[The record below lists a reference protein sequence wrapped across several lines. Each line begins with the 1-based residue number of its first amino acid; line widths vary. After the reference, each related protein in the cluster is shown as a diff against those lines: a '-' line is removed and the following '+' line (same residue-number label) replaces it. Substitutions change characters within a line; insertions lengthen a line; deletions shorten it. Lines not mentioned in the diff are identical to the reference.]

1 MNALNVCRFCR
12 VAVAVALAACVVG
25 CPPARGPFQWAQT
38 GGGFDADRATAVAAR
53 LAGGAYLC
61 GQFTGSAV
69 FGAGQAGET
78 TLAANGGP
86 YDTDIFI
93 ARYEADG
100 TLDWAVSAGGSQDDS
115 AADIVQL
122 ADGSIVVTGYFNGSA
137 TFGAGESNETQLD
150 AAGTFDQDAFV
161 ARYTSGGALLWAR
174 SEGGSGEGDAGTA
187 LSALPDGGFVVAGTF
202 EGSAVFDS
210 ATPLPTVLNAGGTF
224 DTDIFLARYER
235 NGSLVWVTGAGGPA
249 PDIAPAVATTP
260 GGDIVVTGT
269 FEDYAVFGASTGPSV
284 QIQACSSIDRDV
296 FIARYRGNGTVAWVR
311 NATGIDTDQGLGI
324 AAFLDGSVVVTGSF
338 TDRITFA
345 PGMANELQLVA
356 QNTFDSDAFLARY
369 DRNGN
374 LAWARQTRGIEA
386 AEGIAVAAIP
396 GGSCV
401 LAGTFTTR
409 ITLGAGE
416 TNETTLNST
425 FEYESNLFLARYSAA
440 GRLEAAMR
448 VPAIGGASDVS
459 ITPAGGVLLAGWIAG
474 DATLYDSTG
483 APLRVS
489 SMGAEDAFVARVL
502 F

>member
-1 MNALNVCRFCR
+1 MNALHVDRFCR

-38 GGGFDADRATAVAAR
+38 GGGFDADRATAVAPR

-69 FGAGQAGET
+69 FGAGQPGET
-78 TLAANGGP
+78 TLTANGGP

-100 TLDWAVSAGGSQDDS
+100 TLDWAVSAGGAQDDS

-122 ADGSIVVTGYFNGSA
+122 ADGSIVVTGYFHGSA
-137 TFGAGESNETQLD
+137 TFGAGETNETQLE
-150 AAGTFDQDAFV
+150 AAGTFDQNAFV
-161 ARYTSGGALLWAR
+161 ARYTSGGALIWAQ
-174 SEGGSGEGDAGTA
+174 SEGGPGDGDAGTS
-187 LSALPDGGFVVAGTF
+187 LSAFPDGSFVVTGTF
-202 EGSAVFDS
+202 EGSAVFDT
-210 ATPLPTVLNAGGTF
+210 ATPRPTVLNAGGTF

-235 NGSLVWVTGAGGPA
+235 NGSLVWVTSAGGPA
-249 PDIAPAVATTP
+249 PDVAPAVATTP
-260 GGDIVVTGT
+260 GGDIVLTGT
-269 FEDYAVFGASTGPSV
+269 FEDYAVFGAWGGPRME
-284 QIQACSSIDRDV
+284 IQACSSIDRDV

-311 NATGIDTDQGLGI
+311 NATGIDIDQGLGV
-324 AAFLDGSVVVTGSF
+324 AAFLDGSVMVTGSF

-345 PGMANELQLVA
+345 PGTANEVELTA
-356 QNTFDSDAFLARY
+356 QNRFESDAFLARY

-374 LAWARQTRGIEA
+374 LAWARQTRGSDGV
-386 AEGIAVAAIP
+386 EGIAVAAIP

-401 LAGTFTTR
+401 LAGTFTTS

-416 TNETTLNST
+416 ANETTLNT
-425 FEYESNLFLARYSAA
+425 AFAYESNLFLARYNAA

-448 VPAIGGASDVS
+448 VPAIGGASDVVIS
-459 ITPAGGVLLAGWIAG
+459 PAGGVLAAGWIAG
-474 DATLYDSTG
+474 GTTLYDTTG

-489 SMGAEDAFVARVL
+489 SMGAEDAFVARVV